1 MLFGPAYKGIPLVT
15 ATVAALAEHENM
27 NLPFAFNR
35 KEAKDHGEG
44 GTIVGA
50 PLAGR
55 VLIVDDVITAGTAI
69 RESVE
74 IIRAQGA
81 TPAGVLIALDRE
93 ERGQGELSA
102 VQEVQEAL
110 GLPVVS
116 VLRLRDLMAHL
127 EATGAQAVLDAVRAY
142 RDRYGV

>member
-1 MLFGPAYKGIPLVT
+1 VT
-15 ATVAALAEHENM
+15 ATAAALAEHEHM

-44 GTIVGA
+44 GSIVGA

-55 VLIVDDVITAGTAI
+55 VLIVDDVMTAGTAI

-74 IIRAQGA
+74 IIRSHGA

-93 ERGQGELSA
+93 ERGQGERSA
-102 VQEVQEAL
+102 VQEVQETY

-116 VLRLRDLMAHL
+116 VLRLRDLVEHL
-127 EATGAQAVLDAVRAY
+127 ESAGDKDFLEAVRAY
-142 RDRYGV
+142 RSRYGV